1 LIFLRLLKT
10 QYSQII
16 RETFICIFKSTTLK
30 FEGVKMV
37 ETIINENTIER
48 VSEIARL
55 KLSDKE
61 KIRFREEFERI
72 LEEFSVIDEIKV
84 GDKELYYV
92 VENVN
97 VLREDSSPKPFNK
110 INDIKNNFNKKE
122 DEYIVVPR
130 NL

>member
-1 LIFLRLLKT
+1 
-10 QYSQII
+10 
-16 RETFICIFKSTTLK
+16 
-30 FEGVKMV
+30 MV
-37 ETIINENTIER
+37 ETIIDDNVIER

-55 KLSDKE
+55 KLSEKE
-61 KIRFREEFERI
+61 KEKFRDEFERI
-72 LEEFSVIDEIKV
+72 LEEFSIIDEIKV

-97 VLREDSSPKPFNK
+97 VLRKDSSPRPFNK
-110 INDIKNNFNKKE
+110 IDDIKSNFNKKE

>member
-1 LIFLRLLKT
+1 
-10 QYSQII
+10 
-16 RETFICIFKSTTLK
+16 
-30 FEGVKMV
+30 MV
-37 ETIINENTIER
+37 ETIINDSTIER

-61 KIRFREEFERI
+61 KVKFREEFERI
-72 LEEFSVIDEIKV
+72 LEEFSIIDEIKV

-97 VLREDSSPKPFNK
+97 VLRKDSSPKPFNK
-110 INDIKNNFNKKE
+110 INDIKSNFNKKE